1 MPAKTAQ
8 QIYALFLEAFNAGS
22 MERLLELYEDNATMV
37 PPGAAPV
44 TGKAAIAASL
54 SPVLAMGL
62 QMKLETLFALESG
75 DLAMLSCRW
84 SAEGKGPDGNPM
96 RLSGTSSEVARRQAD
111 GTWLYVIDDP
121 GLGR

>member
-8 QIYALFLEAFNAGS
+8 QIHALFLEAFNAGS
-22 MERLLELYEDNATMV
+22 MERLLAIYEDNATMA
-37 PPGAAPV
+37 PPGASPV
-44 TGKAAIAASL
+44 TGKAAIAAAL

-96 RLSGTSSEVARRQAD
+96 RLSGTSSEVARRHAD